1 MRRVVVTGMGAV
13 TPIGIGV
20 ENFWNSVKEK
30 ITGFDKITKFD
41 TTGFKAS
48 LAAEIKDFD
57 PKEFMDFKAARRMEL
72 FCQDAVAAAAEAM
85 KNAGIDMEKEKR
97 TGFDKIT
104 KFDIKGVAGSLG
116 AELKACVT
124 EEAVDLKAER
134 RMELTC

>member
-30 ITGFDKITKFD
+30 RTGFDKITKFD

-72 FCQDAVAAAAEAM
+72 FCQYAVAAAAEAM
-85 KNAGIDMEKEKR
+85 KNAGIDMEK
-97 TGFDKIT
+97 KILT
-104 KFDIKGVAGSLG
+104 VWAVMSVPVSEVCRQWNGSIKDCWSVEPPGSIHFLF
-116 AELKACVT
+116 
-124 EEAVDLKAER
+124 R
-134 RMELTC
+134 

>member
-30 ITGFDKITKFD
+30 RTGFDKITKFD

-57 PKEFMDFKAARRMEL
+57 PKEFMDFK
-72 FCQDAVAAAAEAM
+72 
-85 KNAGIDMEKEKR
+85 G
-97 TGFDKIT
+97 DKT
-104 KFDIKGVAGSLG
+104 YGVVLSVCSGGCGGSN
-116 AELKACVT
+116 
-124 EEAVDLKAER
+124 EE
-134 RMELTC
+134 CGH